1 MMTWLIHGRCTVE
14 YQPQHLLVC
23 FLVIFLSCSSQIPV
37 YWLSY
42 AAIPTVTQL
51 SQQLHSYPN
60 IYAAIPTFT
69 QLSQQLRSYPNSYA
83 AIPTFTQ
90 LSQQLRSYPN
100 SYAAIPTFTS
110 HLTISAVVVTRLL
123 ASCWHN
129 GPEASWSESSTM
141 YRSPTVFCAF
151 QKHLH

>member
-1 MMTWLIHGRCTVE
+1 MTWLIHGRCTVE

-42 AAIPTVTQL
+42 AAIPTV
-51 SQQLHSYPN
+51 
-60 IYAAIPTFT
+60 T